1 MYLPIVA
8 NGKQLRTA
16 HEQRYYLLFVSGNCM
31 MAIGL
36 TLALCSI
43 VMTYVYP
50 EKFSLTIQIL
60 GHISTLLF
68 VTSVKFGYIMRCVAL
83 RGLGRVQ
90 L

>member
-1 MYLPIVA
+1 MYLPIA
-8 NGKQLRTA
+8 TNGKQLRTA
-16 HEQRYYLLFVSGNCM
+16 HEQRYSLLFVTGNCM
-31 MAIGL
+31 IAIGL
-36 TLALCSI
+36 ILAFASI

-50 EKFSLTIQIL
+50 DKFSLTTQIL

-83 RGLGRVQ
+83 GALGRVQ